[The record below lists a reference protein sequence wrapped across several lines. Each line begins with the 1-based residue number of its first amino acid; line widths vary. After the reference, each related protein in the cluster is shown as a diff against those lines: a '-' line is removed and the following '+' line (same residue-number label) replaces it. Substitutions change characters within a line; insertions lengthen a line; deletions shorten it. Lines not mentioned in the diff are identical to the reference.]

1 MTVLDAAF
9 GPQSLRR
16 PPALRPGD
24 QVAVLSIS
32 SPAEP
37 DGLHRGLDALRFNDL
52 VPVVNASAND
62 LGSMRS
68 YLAGTDQLRANE
80 LRAAL
85 LDPAIAGIIFA
96 TGGYGAQRT
105 LEAMDWSGLAD
116 VAPKVLAGYSDVTGV
131 LEAVA
136 VKLGWASLYSTM
148 VVSEDIYSFSSL
160 MRCLLRPE
168 HATDMSFADAKT
180 ITAGSARGVT
190 MGGNLA
196 LLVSSIGTD
205 TSWRLGGGIVL
216 LEDVEEAPYRIDRM
230 LTQLRRSGYF
240 DGVAGIVAG
249 TFHDCGEADEI
260 EAILIERLGD
270 LDVPMIAWANVG
282 HGGRFQTY
290 PIGVAA
296 VLDADTTTLTLLEP
310 PLVPAS

>member
-1 MTVLDAAF
+1 VTVADAAF

-16 PPALRPGD
+16 APALQPGD

-37 DGLHRGLDALRFNDL
+37 DGLQRGLDALRFNDL
-52 VPVVNASAND
+52 VPVVYASASD
-62 LGSMRS
+62 VGSMRS

-105 LEAMDWSGLAD
+105 LEAMDWSGLGD
-116 VAPKVLAGYSDVTGV
+116 VSPKVLAGYSDVTGV

-148 VVSEDIYSFSSL
+148 VMSEDTYSFSSL
-160 MRCLLRPE
+160 MRCLMRPQQ
-168 HATDMSFADAKT
+168 ATCTPYAEAKM
-180 ITAGSARGVT
+180 INAGSARGVT
-190 MGGNLA
+190 MGGNVA

-205 TSWRLGGGIVL
+205 TSWQPGGGIVL

-230 LTQLRRSGYF
+230 LTQLRRCGYF

-249 TFHDCGEADEI
+249 TFHDCGEEDEI

-270 LDVPMIAWANVG
+270 LGVPMIAWANVG

-296 VLDADTTTLTLLEP
+296 ELDADNTTLTLLEP
-310 PLVPAS
+310 PLVPSS